1 MGARFLQL
9 PLAEVEHVELAALT
23 VAAA

>member
-9 PLAEVEHVELAALT
+9 PVAEVEHVELAALG
-23 VAAA
+23 ALA

>member
-9 PLAEVEHVELAALT
+9 PVTEVEHVELAALG
-23 VAAA
+23 AAA

>member
-9 PLAEVEHVELAALT
+9 PVAEVEHVELAALG
-23 VAAA
+23 AAA